1 MHSFICIA
9 LVTCA
14 IFSRGTLFVF
24 QTTSNTLTKLKI
36 RAKRE
41 ISSTLMSKRKNRDL
55 GKKKLANV
63 ANVILLF
70 GPGKNITVMR
80 EMFGEFIFESE
91 QKGRKTA

>member
-63 ANVILLF
+63 ILLF